1 MNGENFANGAIGE
14 RIKQLRGRRS
24 REIFARQMGI
34 HKNTLANYE
43 RGKRNPDSA
52 FLVTLC
58 RKENVDPSWLLGTPK
73 RPEKP
78 YVRSLLERVANILA
92 ILAPRNVDG
101 KTGILLVNVYER
113 AVEIEAEDS
122 DIENIAKGMLELL
135 NQTSRPTRATR
146 RLAKARENK
155 ECQTG

>member
-1 MNGENFANGAIGE
+1 
-14 RIKQLRGRRS
+14 
-24 REIFARQMGI
+24 
-34 HKNTLANYE
+34 
-43 RGKRNPDSA
+43 
-52 FLVTLC
+52 VTLC
-58 RKENVDPSWLLGTPK
+58 QKENVDPSWLLGTPK

-146 RLAKARENK
+146 RPAKTRENK